1 MLKKRIVAIVL
12 IRNGLVVQSLGFHRY
27 LPVGRPEIAVEFLN
41 DWGVDEIILLD
52 ITATRNGS
60 GPNIGL
66 IKEVAKHCV
75 VPLTVGGGLH
85 NLEQVRNLVRSG
97 ADKVSFNQS
106 AMYDS
111 DLLSMTASMFG
122 SQCVVA
128 SIDAVRIQDSYMVY
142 DYLKQQVSNETPA
155 AMANKLSNL
164 GVGEVL
170 INSVDRD
177 GSKLGYDLELVKS
190 ICQVVTV
197 PIICSGGAGKP
208 EHFLEVFE
216 KTNVHSVAAANFFH
230 FTEHSVTKTKAVL
243 RKTNA
248 VRNDPV
254 FNYNESKFDSAGRL
268 KKKPDKIL
276 ERMLFER
283 IEKEVI

>member
-1 MLKKRIVAIVL
+1 MLKRRIVAIVL
-12 IRNGLVVQSLGFHRY
+12 VRNGLVVQSLGFKKF
-27 LPVGRPEIAVEFLN
+27 LPVGHPEIAVEFLN

-66 IKEVAKHCV
+66 IKEVAKHCM
-75 VPLTVGGGLH
+75 VPLTVGGGLQ
-85 NLEQVRNLVRSG
+85 NLEQVRDLIRSG

-111 DLLSMTASMFG
+111 DLLTMTSRIFG

-128 SIDAVRIQDSYMVY
+128 SIDAVRIKESYRVY
-142 DYLKQQVSNETPA
+142 DYLEQRVSNETPA
-155 AMANKLSNL
+155 AFANKLSNL
-164 GVGEVL
+164 GVGEIL

-190 ICQVVTV
+190 ICQVVKV

-208 EHFLEVFE
+208 EHFLKVFE
-216 KTNVHSVAAANFFH
+216 DTEVHSVAAANFFH
-230 FTEHSVTKTKAVL
+230 FTEHSVTQTKAVL
-243 RKTNA
+243 RAKMD
-248 VRNDPV
+248 VRNDAV
-254 FNYNESKFDSAGRL
+254 FNYNHSKFDPSGRL
-268 KKKPDKIL
+268 KKKPDQIL

-283 IEKEVI
+283 IEKEFI